1 MTDIIATAVILV
13 CVGATFCATC
23 YAIARFAYFDRRA
36 RADLL
41 LAFYCVVVFAGA
53 VVGCLAF
60 TDAYGNVASAVFAA
74 LLCGCS
80 AAVGALLRKN
90 VGSD

>member
-60 TDAYGNVASAVFAA
+60 TDAYGTSRLPFSQPFCADA
-74 LLCGCS
+74 
-80 AAVGALLRKN
+80 RQR
-90 VGSD
+90 

>member
-60 TDAYGNVASAVFAA
+60 TEAYGNVVSAAFAAVRMLGSGRRASAE
-74 LLCGCS
+74 
-80 AAVGALLRKN
+80 N
-90 VGSD
+90 VGSDR